1 MAEIICAKCGANIPD
16 KAAFCPSCGAPVE
29 EKKPE
34 PQAPV
39 PEQKPKQ
46 QVSKSIPE
54 MINSI
59 FTETNLFIMVPLGIL
74 IAGIGGLIYIFGGYN
89 TYRIGLVV
97 NVIGCLFIGMFL
109 LMSGITIKN
118 YEKFVRLGM
127 IVGGI
132 IMITWTLSI
141 PA

>member
-1 MAEIICAKCGANIPD
+1 MAAIKCVKCGANIPEG
-16 KAAFCPSCGAPVE
+16 AAFCPSCGAPIE

-34 PQAPV
+34 SQAPAPV
-39 PEQKPKQ
+39 QKPQQ

-54 MINSI
+54 MVNSI
-59 FTETNLFIMVPLGIL
+59 FTETNMFIMVPLGIL

-89 TYRIGLVV
+89 VYRIGLVV

-109 LMSGITIKN
+109 LMGGITIKN